1 MEAPMSRKP
10 IQSSAGE
17 PSFFYLLMA
26 ESCFRR
32 AGSTR
37 HPKARGT
44 LRDLGRNY
52 LVKAREVS
60 SALDSQALQQ
70 AA

>member
-1 MEAPMSRKP
+1 MARKP

-32 AGSTR
+32 AARTR
-37 HPKARGT
+37 HPRASGT
-44 LRDLGRNY
+44 LRDLGRHY
-52 LVKAREVS
+52 LVQAREVS
-60 SALDSQALQQ
+60 STLDSEALQR

>member
-1 MEAPMSRKP
+1 MARKP

-32 AGSTR
+32 AARTR
-37 HPKARGT
+37 HRSASAT
-44 LRDLGRNY
+44 LRDLGRHY
-52 LVKAREVS
+52 LARAREVS
-60 SALDSQALQQ
+60 SALDRQALQR

>member
-1 MEAPMSRKP
+1 MSRKP

-32 AGSTR
+32 ANRPR
-37 HPKARGT
+37 HPKGSRT
-44 LRDLGRNY
+44 LRDLGRHY

-60 SALDSQALQQ
+60 SALDTETPFRH

>member
-32 AGSTR
+32 AGSTG

-60 SALDSQALQQ
+60 SALDSQPLQQ